1 MGRQTWTRKKGQK
14 KEKYREE
21 TSYRNSLWNDV
32 EGPSVHGHP
41 KNRYSDIV
49 AFWRSKE
56 SISNFWIKS
65 SALTSPSIKARLLF
79 FFWEKLPLHSG
90 KQDAFP
96 FSRLYLS
103 WHNSNCSCKPRFPEG
118 TETKG
123 TLSNSKPTLHCVL
136 KSLSYPLFRKPAVLF
151 FDIPAYCS

>member
-1 MGRQTWTRKKGQK
+1 MVIPKIATLILL
-14 KEKYREE
+14 EKQGKHLKFLDK
-21 TSYRNSLWNDV
+21 NLLLSLL
-32 EGPSVHGHP
+32 H
-41 KNRYSDIV
+41 KL
-49 AFWRSKE
+49 
-56 SISNFWIKS
+56 KS
-65 SALTSPSIKARLLF
+65 GSFF

-103 WHNSNCSCKPRFPEG
+103 RHNSNCSCKPRFPEG

-136 KSLSYPLFRKPAVLF
+136 KSLSYPLFQKPAVLS